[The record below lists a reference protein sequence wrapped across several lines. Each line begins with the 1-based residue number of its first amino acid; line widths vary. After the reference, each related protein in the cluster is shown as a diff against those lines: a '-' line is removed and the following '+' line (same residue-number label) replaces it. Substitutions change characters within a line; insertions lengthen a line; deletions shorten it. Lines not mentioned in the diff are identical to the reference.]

1 MARAH
6 FICDD
11 GITVNELRSI
21 LADCPDKDEDGTESI
36 VFVLAGNGHL
46 SPLTQVVIEDDG
58 DTVLLPEFHADL
70 MEDLD
75 TFADFFGLEPEEDTE
90 KGEAAELEPVGLN

>member
-21 LADCPDKDEDGTESI
+21 LSDCPAEDDDGNESI

-46 SPLTQVVIEDDG
+46 SPLTQVVIDDEG
-58 DTVLLPEFHADL
+58 DTVLLPEFHVDL

-75 TFADFFGLEPEEDTE
+75 TFTDFFGLEAEEDAE
-90 KGEAAELEPVGLN
+90 EAGELEPVGLN